1 VGGWFWPGESVYPRW
16 VTITLRGVAVAGVLG
31 TLGLA
36 FLATRGPARAARR
49 QSPSAAARPSTDQT
63 RTDEL
68 LRLNANLAS
77 DPALATAYQAVNAQ
91 YFEHRLPEVRIRW
104 EPRLEEIG
112 PLIAEG
118 FRLEGTTDGQ
128 VILLNPALQD
138 DDRQFRRA
146 LCHEIVHVAVRGER
160 DPHGPEFQRWLRQL
174 SADGAFTGIIATE
187 EEKVD
192 LRRRVDALAA
202 ELEQAATHLRHQ
214 RAELDADNA
223 HPPAD
228 ADGRLALQARAADY
242 NRRVQQHNDAV
253 AELNRLS
260 ERYNLMVSYPD
271 GLDRERVQRRE
282 AMGEAR

>member
-1 VGGWFWPGESVYPRW
+1 M
-16 VTITLRGVAVAGVLG
+16 
-31 TLGLA
+31 GLA
-36 FLATRGPARAARR
+36 FVATKGPARGARSR
-49 QSPSAAARPSTDQT
+49 STGAAARPSSPDQA
-63 RTDEL
+63 RMDEL

-77 DPALATAYQAVNAQ
+77 DPALASDYQTVNAN

-104 EPRLEEIG
+104 EPRLEEVG
-112 PLIAEG
+112 PLIADG
-118 FRLEGTTDGQ
+118 FRLEGATDGR

-138 DDRQFRRA
+138 DERQFRRA

-160 DPHGPEFQRWLRQL
+160 DAHGPEFQRWLRQL

-187 EEKVD
+187 EDKVD
-192 LRRRVDALAA
+192 LRRRVDRRGS
-202 ELEQAATHLRHQ
+202 ELEQAATHLRHE
-214 RAELDADNA
+214 RAELDADMA

-228 ADGRLALQARAADY
+228 ADGRRALQMRSVDY

-271 GLDRERVQRRE
+271 GLDRERVQLRE
-282 AMGEAR
+282 AMDGPR